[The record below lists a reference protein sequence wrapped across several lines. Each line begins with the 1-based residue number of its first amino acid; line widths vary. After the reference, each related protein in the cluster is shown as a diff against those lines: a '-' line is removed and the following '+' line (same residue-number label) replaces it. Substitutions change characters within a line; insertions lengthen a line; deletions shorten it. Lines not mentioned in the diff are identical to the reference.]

1 VAGPN
6 KTVQRGAGVLLINE
20 RGWILLQLRDARGAY
35 PHHWGT
41 VGGKVESGETVEEA
55 ARREL
60 AEETGYVA
68 GPLRFGAEVT
78 LTLPDGTPR
87 VATLF
92 YARYD
97 GVQPIACLE
106 GARIAFVDP
115 ATLDELPMYPGQEAL
130 IRATLARITVLPPRP
145 RHRPQGR

>member
-1 VAGPN
+1 MSEP
-6 KTVQRGAGVLLINE
+6 QRGAAVLLIDAH
-20 RGWILLQLRDARGAY
+20 GWILLPLRDAHGDY

-41 VGGKVESGETVEEA
+41 VGGQAEPGETPEQA

-68 GPLRFGAEVT
+68 GPLHAGAEVM
-78 LTLPDGTPR
+78 LRLPDGTPR

-92 YARYD
+92 LARYD

-106 GARIAFVDP
+106 GERIDFVDP
-115 ATLDELPMYPGQEAL
+115 ATLDELPIYPGQEELIKAAL
-130 IRATLARITVLPPRP
+130 RRRLP
-145 RHRPQGR
+145 